1 MEKYKEIQEVKEIF
15 DILEKIKKININ
27 SKNYED
33 EINEI
38 SNSLINYY
46 NNKGRHLYSE
56 VSAFLFKVEDEDYE
70 YIFEN
75 VKKVHK
81 NLLHYD
87 FENNSD
93 YADKVLKLED
103 HIKLEWIRFERLKE
117 VQEKN
122 GIELSN
128 KIKEETRKLKEEAD
142 KFEVESKKHKGKIK
156 NLNKSYK
163 KMKDNIDGLNS
174 QIISVIG
181 IFSAIVITF
190 FGGINF
196 LESVLNSIG
205 KVSKYRFVLGAF
217 IVGFVM
223 FNTIFMLLNFI
234 SKLTEKN
241 IRSECRYYKNGYC
254 DSECKIRGKIKC
266 VKEKHPTIYWVNIC
280 FILGIIS
287 IVIIYYIDYYNI
299 ISHIFF

>member
-1 MEKYKEIQEVKEIF
+1 MEKCKEIQEGKDIF
-15 DILEKIKKININ
+15 DILEKIKNININ
-27 SKNYED
+27 SKSYGE
-33 EINEI
+33 EINDI

-46 NNKGRHLYSE
+46 NNRGRHLYSE
-56 VSAFLFKVEDEDYE
+56 VSAFLFEVKDEDYE

-75 VKKVHK
+75 VKKIHK
-81 NLLHYD
+81 NLLNYD
-87 FENNSD
+87 CCNNSD
-93 YADKVLKLED
+93 YAEKVLKLED

-128 KIKEETRKLKEEAD
+128 KIKEETRKFKEEAD
-142 KFEVESKKHKGKIK
+142 KFEVESKNHKGKIK
-156 NLNKSYK
+156 NLNRAYK

-174 QIISVIG
+174 QIISIIG

-196 LESVLNSIG
+196 LESVLSSIG
-205 KVSKYRFVLGAF
+205 EVSKYRFVLGAL

-241 IRSECRYYKNGYC
+241 IRSECKYYKDGRC
-254 DSECKIRGKIKC
+254 DSECKKRGKVQC

-280 FILGIIS
+280 FILGLIS
-287 IVIIYYIDYYNI
+287 IV
-299 ISHIFF
+299 S